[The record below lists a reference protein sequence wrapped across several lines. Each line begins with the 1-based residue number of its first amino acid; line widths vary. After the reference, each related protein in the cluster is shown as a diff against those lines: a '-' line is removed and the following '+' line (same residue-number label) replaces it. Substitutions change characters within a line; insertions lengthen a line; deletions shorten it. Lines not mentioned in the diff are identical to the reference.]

1 MDELVECHSGSE
13 YAERPTSLYWQG
25 ERLEVS
31 EVINRWRTPDGIVF
45 RVNTITDQQFEL
57 FYNEGFDEWR
67 ITLIYETNKEKP

>member
-45 RVNTITDQQFEL
+45 RVNTITDQ
-57 FYNEGFDEWR
+57 
-67 ITLIYETNKEKP
+67 